1 MNSLPTCMAMILI
14 LAAPLG
20 AAGQNVG
27 LGLTLLTFLF
37 YLYKQKTPSF
47 FKTVPSHFLE
57 QFYLIWA
64 VALLPIAT
72 ATIAKNQPLEALRF
86 LLGHALVSSIFLIG
100 ITLRRDFNWKL
111 LDYTASIVLL
121 ILAAVSL
128 SQFIFGWQITDFSLA
143 GQIKR
148 AQGFYSHPLTLAY
161 AALAVMPLIV
171 ARALANPNDWR
182 ATGPAIALLIIIF
195 TSQSVT
201 VMTLTLITLA
211 ICAYKLLTRRQT
223 MILILAAA
231 FTGILTVTVPNPV
244 AEKFKL
250 VLSGERSD
258 HETPYLDDR
267 LAFWHA
273 HWEMFLDSPILGHGS
288 EISRDDRKPYYER
301 IGLGGIKRMY
311 EAHNM
316 YLQSAVEGGL
326 VATLG
331 LACFF
336 IWWFLVA
343 RNFRSEIYWQ
353 RLGSVITP
361 VIFAAGGLTQNA
373 FQDSEVR
380 YLLILTCTAC
390 FCLMGRSRTEIKPD
404 H

>member
-1 MNSLPTCMAMILI
+1 MAGILI

-47 FKTVPSHFLE
+47 FKTIPSHLLQ
-57 QFYLIWA
+57 QFYLIWM
-64 VALLPIAT
+64 VALLPIAI
-72 ATIAKNQPLEALRF
+72 ATIAKNQPLDALRF

-100 ITLRRDFNWKL
+100 ITLRRNFNWKL
-111 LDYTASIVLL
+111 LEHMASIVLL
-121 ILAAVSL
+121 ILAVVSL

-161 AALAVMPLIV
+161 AALSVMPLIV
-171 ARALANPNDWR
+171 ARSLANPTDWR
-182 ATGPAIALLIIIF
+182 ATVPALALLIIIF

-201 VMTLTLITLA
+201 VMTLTFITVV
-211 ICAYKLLTRRQT
+211 ICAFKLLNRRQ
-223 MILILAAA
+223 MLALTLVGA
-231 FTGILTVTVPNPV
+231 FAGTLTVTVPNPV
-244 AEKFKL
+244 SEKFKL
-250 VLSGERSD
+250 VLSGERRD

-288 EISRDDRKPYYER
+288 EVSRDDRKPYYER
-301 IGLGGIKRMY
+301 IGLGEIKRMY

-343 RNFRSEIYWQ
+343 RNFRTEMPWQ
-353 RLGSVITP
+353 QLGAVITP

-390 FCLMGRSRTEIKPD
+390 FCLMERSQTEMKPRN
-404 H
+404 